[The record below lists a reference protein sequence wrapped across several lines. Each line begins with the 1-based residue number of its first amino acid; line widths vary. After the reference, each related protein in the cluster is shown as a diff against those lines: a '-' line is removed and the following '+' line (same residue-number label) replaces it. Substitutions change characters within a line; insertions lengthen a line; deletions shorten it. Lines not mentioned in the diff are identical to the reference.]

1 MEAKWL
7 RQLESLIVAAEN
19 SGGNGNKGDELN
31 SVFSRFPFS
40 FFEKKIG
47 FWSFKKRKD
56 EMYTY

>member
-1 MEAKWL
+1 M